1 MTGEPRAPQRTLLL
15 VDDDREVRETLRGML
30 EGRGYVILEAATAEA
45 ARVRLVT
52 HPVDLVFL
60 DLGLPVESG
69 PELCAYIKQEMAP
82 PVPKVVML
90 TVHDEPG
97 AWEEGLEAGPDVYA
111 VKPFG
116 KDRILML
123 VDNLLGE
130 EPR

>member
-1 MTGEPRAPQRTLLL
+1 MTAQRTILL

-30 EGRGYVILEAATAEA
+30 EGRGYVILEASTAEA

-69 PELCAYIKQEMAP
+69 PELCSYIKKEMAP

-90 TVHDEPG
+90 TIHDEPG
-97 AWEEGLEAGPDVYA
+97 AWAEGLESGPDVYA

-116 KDRILML
+116 RDGILLM
-123 VDNLLGE
+123 VESLLGD
-130 EPR
+130 EPA